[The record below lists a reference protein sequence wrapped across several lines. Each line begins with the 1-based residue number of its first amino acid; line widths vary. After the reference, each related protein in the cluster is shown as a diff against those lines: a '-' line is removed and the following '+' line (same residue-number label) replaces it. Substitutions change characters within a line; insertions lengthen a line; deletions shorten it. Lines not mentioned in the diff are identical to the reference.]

1 MTWRKLSLCRRLV
14 KHYGVFVVII
24 IQVLSSR
31 QIIAIIAIFNGFG
44 DILGMNISNILA
56 SLFDFNWELMLIHTI
71 QMVIAFVLVLP
82 VGFNRENSRQSIG
95 LRTFP
100 LVSLASCSFAL
111 LGFEVQGNDPS
122 AMGRIVSGVVTGIG
136 FIGGGAILKKENAIE
151 GTSTAAAIWAA
162 GCVGVAVAMGRL
174 EIAILISVFMAIIF
188 YFVSP
193 LKKSLD
199 NDSDVP

>member
-122 AMGRIVSGVVTGIG
+122 AMGRIVSGVITGIG

-193 LKKSLD
+193 LKQKLS
-199 NDSDVP
+199 NENDVP

>member
-193 LKKSLD
+193 LKQKLS
-199 NDSDVP
+199 NENETP

>member
-1 MTWRKLSLCRRLV
+1 LV

-44 DILGMNISNILA
+44 DILGMNMSNILA

-193 LKKSLD
+193 LKQKLS
-199 NDSDVP
+199 NENDVP

>member
-122 AMGRIVSGVVTGIG
+122 AMGRIVSGVITGIG

-174 EIAILISVFMAIIF
+174 EIAVLISVFMAIIF

-193 LKKSLD
+193 LKQKLS
-199 NDSDVP
+199 NENDVP

>member
-1 MTWRKLSLCRRLV
+1 
-14 KHYGVFVVII
+14 
-24 IQVLSSR
+24 VLSSR

-44 DILGMNISNILA
+44 DILGMNMSNILA

-193 LKKSLD
+193 LKQKLS
-199 NDSDVP
+199 NENDVP

>member
-1 MTWRKLSLCRRLV
+1 MTLLYF
-14 KHYGVFVVII
+14 H
-24 IQVLSSR
+24 
-31 QIIAIIAIFNGFG
+31 AIFLFLS
-44 DILGMNISNILA
+44 DKS
-56 SLFDFNWELMLIHTI
+56 STLFDSFVGNMMDNFVGNLFDLDWKLMVVHMF

-82 VGFNRENSRQSIG
+82 VGYNRENSRQNIG

-111 LGFEVQGNDPS
+111 LGFEVQGDDPS

-136 FIGGGAILKKENAIE
+136 FIGGGAILKKDGMIE
-151 GTSTAAAIWAA
+151 GTSTAAAIWSA

-174 EIAILISVFMAIIF
+174 EIAVLISVFMVGIF

-199 NDSDVP
+199 NDSHVP